1 MQSCLVKDRREVQG
15 LLLRPQPVSV
25 SMDLQ
30 ILDDAHTEFLFKGP
44 IRVYLSP
51 YSAVVT
57 GAFDLSTE

>member
-1 MQSCLVKDRREVQG
+1 MDRGEAQG
-15 LLLRPQPVSV
+15 LLLRPQPVLVSV
-25 SMDLQ
+25 YSQ
-30 ILDDAHTEFLFKGP
+30 ILGDAHTEFLFKGP